1 LVSNCFLKSSTD
13 TSSVHPNCPY
23 PALFTRTSNLP
34 LSETICLIA
43 ATTDSSLST
52 SNSITSIERFSFFAA
67 CSNSTAFLISLMLA
81 KKENLSIDVIELDVD
96 KEETIVAAIKQIVS
110 DGGRLDVL
118 VNNAGYGQ
126 FGCTEDVSVDD
137 FRKQFETNFFSI
149 VKIIQE
155 VAPIMRNQKSGII
168 VNVSSVVGRMGLPGS
183 SAYISTK
190 FALEGL
196 SECLRY
202 ELGQFG
208 IKTTLIEPGV
218 IKTNFFNSMKIPES
232 KIDPKYKDLTEH
244 ILAGL
249 KMMAEL
255 GTAPSK
261 VAEVIIKAINDD
273 EILPRYTAGTDAAMF
288 MDAKKMKTDLE
299 FEKYMTIEKRFTG
312 CSKNK
317 FSHSTIP
324 PYIRRRR

>member
-1 LVSNCFLKSSTD
+1 MKKVALVTGSSSGIGLET
-13 TSSVHPNCPY
+13 
-23 PALFTRTSNLP
+23 ALALARDGYH
-34 LSETICLIA
+34 TIASMRDIGKAGELEYA
-43 ATTDSSLST
+43 
-52 SNSITSIERFSFFAA
+52 
-67 CSNSTAFLISLMLA
+67 A

-96 KEETIVAAIKQIVS
+96 KEEAIVSAIKKVVTDS
-110 DGGRLDVL
+110 GRLDVL

-149 VKIIQE
+149 VRIIQE
-155 VAPIMRNQKSGII
+155 VAPIMRKQNSGII
-168 VNVSSVVGRMGLPGS
+168 VNISSVVGKIGLPGS
-183 SAYISTK
+183 PAYISTK

-232 KIDPKYKDLTEH
+232 KIDPKYKELTEN

-249 KMMAEL
+249 KMMAEM
-255 GTAPSK
+255 GTAPSQ
-261 VAEVIIKAINDD
+261 VADVIIKAIHDD
-273 EILPRYTAGTDAAMF
+273 EILPRYIVGTDAAMF
-288 MDAKKMKTDLE
+288 MEAKKMKTDLE
-299 FEKYMTIEKRFTG
+299 FEKYM
-312 CSKNK
+312 SKEL
-317 FSHSTIP
+317 FSS
-324 PYIRRRR
+324 

>member
-1 LVSNCFLKSSTD
+1 MKKVALVTGSSSGIGLET
-13 TSSVHPNCPY
+13 
-23 PALFTRTSNLP
+23 ALALARDGYHT
-34 LSETICLIA
+34 
-43 ATTDSSLST
+43 
-52 SNSITSIERFSFFAA
+52 FASMRDIGKA
-67 CSNSTAFLISLMLA
+67 GELEYAA

-96 KEETIVAAIKQIVS
+96 KEEAIVSAIKKVVTDS
-110 DGGRLDVL
+110 GRLDVL

-149 VKIIQE
+149 VRIIQE
-155 VAPIMRNQKSGII
+155 VAPIMRKQNSGII
-168 VNVSSVVGRMGLPGS
+168 VNISSVVGKIGLPGS
-183 SAYISTK
+183 PAYISTK

-232 KIDPKYKDLTEH
+232 KIDPKYKELTEN

-249 KMMAEL
+249 KMMAEM
-255 GTAPSK
+255 GTAPSQ
-261 VAEVIIKAINDD
+261 VADVIIKAIHDD
-273 EILPRYTAGTDAAMF
+273 EVLPRYIVGTDAAMF
-288 MDAKKMKTDLE
+288 MEAKKMKTDLE
-299 FEKYMTIEKRFTG
+299 FEKYM
-312 CSKNK
+312 SKEL
-317 FSHSTIP
+317 FSI
-324 PYIRRRR
+324 